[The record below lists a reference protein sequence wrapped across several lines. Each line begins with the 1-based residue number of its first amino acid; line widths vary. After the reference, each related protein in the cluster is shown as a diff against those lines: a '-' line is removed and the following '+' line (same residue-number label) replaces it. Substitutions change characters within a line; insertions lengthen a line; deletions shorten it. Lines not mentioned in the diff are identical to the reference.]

1 MVSDTNSIK
10 PPLLCI
16 MVHTTTMSPQEI
28 QIVELLKDIKMAFK
42 HIKYLHSLKIRKK

>member
-28 QIVELLKDIKMAFK
+28 QIVELLKDIKMQCSMN
-42 HIKYLHSLKIRKK
+42 YLLKVEILNIY